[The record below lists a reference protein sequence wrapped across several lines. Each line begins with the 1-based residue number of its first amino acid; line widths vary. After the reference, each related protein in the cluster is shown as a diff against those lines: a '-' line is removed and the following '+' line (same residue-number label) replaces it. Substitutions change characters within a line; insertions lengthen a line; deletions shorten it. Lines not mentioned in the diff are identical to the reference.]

1 MILANG
7 FTVRRTNPARAGGY
21 ACGKILISDPQRFR
35 KTFANGSRGFKK
47 PLRWF
52 GETNS
57 TTNRGG
63 GYLYPTHHEVLRN
76 LCVGLE
82 KPTAPNVREDTHI
95 RPKGA
100 GGYLYPTHHEVLRN
114 LCVGLEKPTA
124 PNVREDTHI
133 RPLRCEK
140 GPEQRPILHRNCS
153 VSDKNLFTYSL
164 NYLYI
169 NPFLILAQL

>member
-21 ACGKILISDPQRFR
+21 SYPTNRAGGYSYPTLK
-35 KTFANGSRGFKK
+35 GFSK
-47 PLRWF
+47 PLL
-52 GETNS
+52 TV
-57 TTNRGG
+57 
-63 GYLYPTHHEVLRN
+63 HEVLRN

-82 KPTAPNVREDTHI
+82 KPTAR
-95 RPKGA
+95 
-100 GGYLYPTHHEVLRN
+100 
-114 LCVGLEKPTA
+114 

-153 VSDKNLFTYSL
+153 VSDKNSFTFSL

-169 NPFLILAQL
+169 KPFLILAQL

>member
-1 MILANG
+1 MALPFDAL
-7 FTVRRTNPARAGGY
+7 TLPVREDTRAGRY
-21 ACGKILISDPQRFR
+21 SYPTLK
-35 KTFANGSRGFKK
+35 GFSK
-47 PLRWF
+47 PLL
-52 GETNS
+52 TV
-57 TTNRGG
+57 
-63 GYLYPTHHEVLRN
+63 HEVLRN

-82 KPTAPNVREDTHI
+82 KPTAPTVREDTHI

-124 PNVREDTHI
+124 RPNVREDTHI

-153 VSDKNLFTYSL
+153 VSDKNSFTFSL

-169 NPFLILAQL
+169 KPFLILAQL